1 MKKYLILILTIVV
14 FTLTGCASNEDAY
27 IYEGDAYNDVALQGT
42 SGTPDHDFD
51 VNANGGEVLNSPD
64 IPVLAN
70 RKIIYTANMSLI
82 SLEPE
87 TVYNNV
93 IGDLVTYSAYIE
105 AENITSTKYVITIRV
120 LSENLMDFVDAIK
133 LEGDVLNYSK
143 TSEDITNAYSTYEA
157 RLTALQAEHARILE
171 FIEVAETLDDLLT
184 LEAKR
189 VQLETELNQIGLQ
202 LATYDSLVDYSTIN
216 LTIIKV
222 EDISDILE
230 RTTNPN
236 VYVNQ
241 TGTTYFI
248 VEVHNNSEKTATLY
262 LNVKQNGELIREYE
276 EEAYGGGS
284 YKFEVID
291 LDSNEEYVFEAFSL
305 ENNHTV
311 SLISTRVATT
321 ESTFATRVGSTF
333 TNSVD
338 SLVSVF
344 QFFGI
349 VITALLPYGIV
360 AGILYYPTRV
370 LYIKVIKPRR
380 LIKKELLI
388 KRIEARTSANNSN
401 KTKA

>member
-1 MKKYLILILTIVV
+1 MKKYLVLILTIAI
-14 FTLTGCASNEDAY
+14 FTLTGCGSNEDAY
-27 IYEGDAYNDVALQGT
+27 LYDGDAYNDVALEGA
-42 SGTPDHDFD
+42 SGTPNHDFD

-82 SLEPE
+82 TLEPE

-93 IGDLVTYSAYIE
+93 IDDLSTYSAYIE
-105 AENITSTKYVITIRV
+105 AENITSTRYIITIRV
-120 LSENLMDFVDAIK
+120 LSENLMDFVDSIK

-157 RLTALQAEHARILE
+157 RLTALQAEHARVLE

-184 LEAKR
+184 LETKR

-230 RTTNPN
+230 RTSNPN
-236 VYVNQ
+236 VYVNE
-241 TGTTYFI
+241 TGTDYLI
-248 VEVHNNSEKTATLY
+248 VEVHNNSEESATLY

-311 SLISTRVATT
+311 SLISTRSAIT

-370 LYIKVIKPRR
+370 LYIKVLKPRR

-388 KRIEARTSANNSN
+388 KRIEARTNANNN
-401 KTKA
+401 NPTKA